1 MILWELHGRSFGNCN
16 CAYGC
21 PCQFNALP
29 TDGTCEAAVGYI
41 IDKGF
46 YGNIRLDGLMAGF
59 TVKFPGPVHEGNGEQ
74 QLVIDERASEE
85 QRTALQ
91 TIMTGGDTEEM
102 ATMFWIYSAMAPK
115 KYETLFKRLDFDIDI
130 EARRGKILV
139 DGVYEVIGEPIKNPV
154 TGLEHRVRIDIPHG
168 FEYRIA
174 EMGSGTTTT
183 MGGDIKLEKNKNS
196 YGQFAEMHL
205 SNSGII
211 DAT

>member
-1 MILWELHGRSFGNCN
+1 MTLWELHGRSFGNCN

-74 QLVIDERASEE
+74 QLVIDERATEE

-115 KYETLFKRLDFDIDI
+115 KYDTLFKRLDFDIDI

-139 DGVYEVIGEPIKNPV
+139 DGVYEVMSFSNTKVINFQKHINRLNLSLKESKIHYPFKN
-154 TGLEHRVRIDIPHG
+154 TKTL
-168 FEYRIA
+168 
-174 EMGSGTTTT
+174 
-183 MGGDIKLEKNKNS
+183 KLILNIYK
-196 YGQFAEMHL
+196 
-205 SNSGII
+205 
-211 DAT
+211 